1 MSVQREKEKIYQ
13 VMMDCR
19 EVTAGEHRFGDI
31 EYKLGK
37 REIGHV
43 HGNSRVD
50 IPFPIKIRNEII
62 EKGEALPHHVLPDSG
77 WVSIYLRNND
87 DVYKKIN
94 LLIRSYEITL
104 QQKVKRKQT
113 NHLEKM

>member
-1 MSVQREKEKIYQ
+1 M
-13 VMMDCR
+13 
-19 EVTAGEHRFGDI
+19 
-31 EYKLGK
+31 
-37 REIGHV
+37 
-43 HGNSRVD
+43 D

-62 EKGEALPHHVLPDSG
+62 EKGEALPHHVLPDNG